1 MLGLKTK
8 QFPLAFS
15 FSHTTGFYLTPK
27 GKGAR
32 PLKKK
37 VTNKHI
43 NNTRTLQQ
51 KENEG
56 DQKLKT
62 KTYQQ
67 QA

>member
-51 KENEG
+51 KE
-56 DQKLKT
+56 
-62 KTYQQ
+62 
-67 QA
+67 